1 MDEYRVENDI
11 VEKVDAS
18 EEAAYAD
25 ICSAMKLGII
35 ACALA
40 EWPGASIAAIVL
52 GANAKKKVA
61 TATEFYT
68 SRGLEGPKR
77 RLPARILALV
87 GFFAGIGCTVFWTL
101 YFLALCTCACGMM
114 SYNNL
119 YY

>member
-61 TATEFYT
+61 AATEFYT
-68 SRGLEGPKR
+68 SRGLEVPKR
-77 RLPARILALV
+77 RIPARILALV
-87 GFFAGIGCTVFWTL
+87 GFFAGIGFTVFWTI
-101 YFLALCTCACGMM
+101 YFLALCTCACGIA